1 MIDMDFIEEL
11 QWRGLVKDVTDL
23 DGLKE
28 TLKQP
33 VTIYCGFDPTADSLH
48 VGHLQQIILLR
59 RYQKAGHRPIA
70 LCGGFTGMIGDP
82 RPTTERKLLTHEEVL
97 HNAEC
102 IKGQLAK
109 FLSFDGDNGAI
120 MENNNNWLGSMKLLD
135 YLRDYGKLFNVS
147 YMLQKDTIKK
157 RLESGISY
165 TEFSYTIMQAM
176 DWLHLYKTYN
186 CRIQIGGS
194 DQWGNLTTGM
204 ELIRK
209 VLGDDAKPYGIT
221 SPLITKSDGSKFGKS
236 EGKNIWLDPAR
247 TSAYEFY
254 QFWLN
259 TPDADVID
267 YLKRLSFRTP
277 EEIMALETSLAEHP
291 EYREAQKAL
300 AEELTRI
307 VHGEE
312 GLAKALKITETFFR
326 GNIMDLTPQE
336 MREGLADAQKVA
348 VADGVTLIDALVE
361 AGVSRSKSDARKLIQ
376 QGSISVN
383 GVKTAEIDRVLT
395 KAEAVDESFS
405 ILRKGKKNYIVVTF
419 D

>member
-1 MIDMDFIEEL
+1 MDFIEEL

-33 VTIYCGFDPTADSLH
+33 VTVYCGFDPTADSLH

-102 IKGQLAK
+102 IKDQLAR
-109 FLSFDGDNGAI
+109 FLSFEGDNGAI

-135 YLRDYGKLFNVS
+135 YLRDFGKLFNVS

-157 RLESGISY
+157 RLDSGISY

-247 TSAYEFY
+247 TSSYEFY

-259 TPDADVID
+259 TPDADIVD

-277 EEIMALETSLAEHP
+277 EEIDALALSLQEHP
-291 EYREAQKAL
+291 ELREAQKAL

-336 MREGLADAQKVA
+336 MREGLADAQKVN

-383 GVKTAEIDRVLT
+383 GVKTAEIDRTLT
-395 KAEAVDESFS
+395 KNEAIDQEFS

-419 D
+419 N